1 VSALQLDVVGIGED
15 GLIGLSES
23 TQRLVLG
30 AEVLVGGRRHFELV
44 PETGAL
50 RIPWRSPLAS
60 TLDEIAAMAGRRIVV
75 LATGDPLWFGVGRT
89 LCARFGREAVR
100 IHPHVS
106 AFQLACARLGWP
118 LEEVTTV
125 SLHGRPIAA
134 LARLLQ
140 PGRRLLLL
148 TADGAAAPEIGRLL
162 TSRGF
167 APSAAFVLGHMG
179 GRRESLWQGTAAELA
194 AATGL
199 PELNLVAL
207 ELQATSAATVLPLAP
222 GLPDDAFA
230 HDGNITKAEVRAI
243 ALAALAPLPGSVLW
257 DVGAGSGSIAIEFL
271 RLEPQARAFA
281 IERRPDRVAA
291 LRANALA
298 LGVPGLEI
306 IEGTA
311 PAALVSLPD
320 PDRIFLG
327 GGVAEKGLIDYL
339 CERLRPAGRLV
350 AHAISLEGERVLLA
364 FVARHGGQLRR
375 IAIDR
380 AEPRGGRTLWRP
392 LAPVIQLVWERR

>member
-1 VSALQLDVVGIGED
+1 MSELRLDVVGIGED
-15 GLIGLSES
+15 GLAGLSES
-23 TQRLVLG
+23 ARQLVLA
-30 AEVLVGGRRHFELV
+30 AEVLVGGQRHLELV

-50 RIPWRSPLAS
+50 RIPWRSPLAV
-60 TLDEIAAMAGRRIVV
+60 TLDEIAARAGRRIVV
-75 LATGDPLWFGVGRT
+75 LASGDPLWFGVGRT
-89 LCARFGREAVR
+89 LCARFGPTAVR

-125 SLHGRPIAA
+125 SLHGRPLAA

-148 TADGAAAPEIGRLL
+148 TADAAGAREIGHFL

-167 APSAAFVLGHMG
+167 AASPTFVLGHMG
-179 GRRESLWQGTAAELA
+179 GPRESLWHGTAGDLA
-194 AATGL
+194 LATGL
-199 PELNLVAL
+199 PELNVVAV
-207 ELQATSAATVLPLAP
+207 ELKPSGDASVLPLAP
-222 GLPDDAFA
+222 GLPDDAFH

-243 ALAALAPLPGSVLW
+243 ALAALAPLPGAILW

-281 IERRPDRVAA
+281 IERRPDRAAA

-298 LGVPGLEI
+298 LGVPSLEI
-306 IEGTA
+306 IEATA
-311 PAALVSLPD
+311 PAALLSLPD

-327 GGVAEKGLIDYL
+327 GGVAAKGLIDYL

-350 AHAISLEGERVLLA
+350 AHAVSLEGERTLLA
-364 FVARHGGQLRR
+364 FFERHGGQLRR
-375 IAIDR
+375 IAVDR
-380 AEPRGGRTLWRP
+380 AEPRGGHTLWRP
-392 LAPVIQLVWERR
+392 LVPVIQLVWERR